1 MWGRRDPVIF
11 DFALCG
17 PPGVLDQMMTLRYQ
31 GQTTAAP
38 VIRYRALDEQG
49 RTIDVEVHSCYGSD
63 RGEMALTDGENTDLL
78 YFRGPDAH
86 LAVDVAAEIVELRP
100 LERPENPITLVV
112 QNDAD
117 DNELPSGRGF
127 DHLTVVN
134 QSPTEALCRVVA
146 IALDEPGRGSQGA
159 IAVVPM
165 TQEPLLVPPRG
176 QVRLDPP
183 PAAYAEISRYFG
195 SSWVT
200 VKSYPAA
207 RETLR

>member
-1 MWGRRDPVIF
+1 MWGRRDPVSF
-11 DFALCG
+11 DFALRG
-17 PPGVLDQMMTLRYQ
+17 PDGVIDQMMTIHYH

-38 VIRYRALDEQG
+38 VIRYRALDEHG
-49 RTIDVEVHSCYGSD
+49 RSLGVEVHSCYGSD

-78 YFRGPDAH
+78 YLRGPDSH
-86 LAVDVAAEIVELRP
+86 LTVDVAAEIVELRT
-100 LERPENPITLVV
+100 LERPQNPITLVV

-117 DNELPSGRGF
+117 GNELPSGGGF

-134 QSPTEALCRVVA
+134 PSPMEALCRVVA
-146 IALDEPGRGSQGA
+146 IALDEPRSGPQGA

-165 TQEPLLVPPRG
+165 TQEPLLVPSRS

-183 PAAYAEISRYFG
+183 SAAYAAISPYFG

-207 RETLR
+207 S

>member
-1 MWGRRDPVIF
+1 
-11 DFALCG
+11 
-17 PPGVLDQMMTLRYQ
+17 MMTIHYQ

-38 VIRYRALDEQG
+38 VIRYRALDEHG
-49 RTIDVEVHSCYGSD
+49 RSLDVEVHSCYGSD

-78 YFRGPDAH
+78 YFRGPDTH
-86 LAVDVAAEIVELRP
+86 LTVDVAAEIVELRT
-100 LERPENPITLVV
+100 LERPQNPTTLVV

-117 DNELPSGRGF
+117 GNELPSGGGF

-134 QSPTEALCRVVA
+134 PSPMEALCRVVA
-146 IALDEPGRGSQGA
+146 IALDEPGSGPQGA
-159 IAVVPM
+159 VAVVPM
-165 TQEPLLVPPRG
+165 TQQPLLVPPRS

-183 PAAYAEISRYFG
+183 SAADAAIRPYFG

-207 RETLR
+207 SETLH